1 MTKRIIDLSLVVDNT
16 TQGPPSSNSKVEIT
30 PMRRGPG
37 HWQASLIHGSIHSGS
52 HVDSPR
58 HVMADAPLMSEIPL
72 EQLIGTAVVFN
83 LPDTRPNYGITIEDL
98 QSCGVQVQA
107 GDIVLIRTD
116 WSDKTWGTPDFFTES
131 PWLTPE
137 AAAWLVGFGP
147 KAMGFDFSEEYIAG
161 RTADFGSEDFVT
173 HRAIL
178 GQGVIIMEGLTN
190 LGALPSTRVDFF
202 APFYKLAAEG
212 APARFFAIVDE
223 D

>member
-1 MTKRIIDLSLVVDNT
+1 
-16 TQGPPSSNSKVEIT
+16 
-30 PMRRGPG
+30 
-37 HWQASLIHGSIHSGS
+37 
-52 HVDSPR
+52 
-58 HVMADAPLMSEIPL
+58 MSEIPL

-83 LPDTRPNYGITIEDL
+83 LPDTQANYGITIEDL
-98 QSCGVQVQA
+98 KGCGVEVQD

-116 WSDKTWGTPDFFTES
+116 WSDKQWGTPEFFTES
-131 PWLTPE
+131 PWLMPE
-137 AAAWLVGFGP
+137 AASWLVESGP
-147 KAMGFDFSEEYIAG
+147 KAIGFDFSEEYIAG

-178 GQGVIIMEGLTN
+178 GKGVIIMEGLTN

-212 APARFFAIVDE
+212 APARFFAIVEE